1 MQFRNRPFVGYSPTF
16 QGNKMVDARR
26 LDVDISKL
34 DCYDKPL
41 SKHNDFALQMIF
53 WFVAILFI
61 GIIYFIESM

>member
-1 MQFRNRPFVGYSPTF
+1 
-16 QGNKMVDARR
+16 MVDARR